1 MTGDLRTVR
10 LHPSTSVTA
19 SSPVVPP
26 VPPTYEESLVQL
38 YPNEGV
44 AVHGL
49 FTAVAER
56 LSGELHS
63 LAEAMTEAVL
73 VEVPV
78 YAWQSGGDPDD
89 FRTGLRRTA
98 GLYVRALEERRRLR
112 DDERVALHVIGAQR
126 ARQAIP
132 AEVLASGVRTALQA
146 CWRHVVHVAGK
157 LDVGAP
163 AEAMGALAAH
173 HFDFGEDVLDALR
186 QGYRTEV
193 EQRLTGRVR
202 AQAAFIDRL
211 LEGHW
216 EDDDLARSH
225 ARALGHDLGSPCGML
240 LVLPA
245 ADQDTE
251 QLRAGASAIVGII
264 PDAVEGPLRALP
276 VPHVLALLPVRS
288 ERHWTDALDA
298 VADAAVAEG
307 VAVVPTEPTSPP
319 TSLPAVYR
327 QAKRYLA
334 LVDAEGRGPG
344 VVTVKELRLCAMLAG
359 IPVSDRIE
367 FVRDMLGGVLDLPD
381 HRARE
386 LLDTLEALYRR
397 RGRIAD
403 AAAELHLH
411 QNSVRYRLG
420 RIEELTGLSLDVPA
434 DRMHLELAM
443 RLRKVAKAELATLDD
458 PPETSD
464 SRGWGV
470 VDRPA

>member
-1 MTGDLRTVR
+1 M
-10 LHPSTSVTA
+10 
-19 SSPVVPP
+19 
-26 VPPTYEESLVQL
+26 QL
-38 YPNEGV
+38 YPSEGI
-44 AVHGL
+44 AVHAL

-56 LSGELHS
+56 LAGELRD
-63 LAEAMTEAVL
+63 LADAMTEAVL
-73 VEVPV
+73 AEVPA
-78 YAWQSGGDPDD
+78 YAWESGGDPDD
-89 FRTGLRRTA
+89 FRSGLRRTA
-98 GLYVRALEERRRLR
+98 ALYLRALEERRRLR
-112 DDERVALHVIGAQR
+112 EDERVALHVIGAQR
-126 ARQAIP
+126 ARQAVP
-132 AEVLASGVRTALQA
+132 AEILASGVRTALQA
-146 CWRHVVHVAGK
+146 CWRHVVHVAGE
-157 LDVGAP
+157 LDLDGT

-173 HFDFGEDVLDALR
+173 HFDFGEDILDALR

-202 AQAAFIDRL
+202 AQSAFIDRL

-216 EDDDLARSH
+216 DDDGLARSH
-225 ARALGHDLGSPCGML
+225 ARALGHDLGSACGML

-245 ADQDTE
+245 AAQDIE
-251 QLRAGASAIVGII
+251 QLRAGASAVVGLL
-264 PDAVEGPLRALP
+264 PAAVEGPLRALP
-276 VPHVLALLPVRS
+276 VPHVLALLPVQS
-288 ERHWTDALDA
+288 ERHWAEALDT
-298 VADAAVAEG
+298 VADAAVAER

-327 QAKRYLA
+327 HAKRYLA

-359 IPVSDRIE
+359 IPVSDRVE
-367 FVRDMLGGVLDLPD
+367 FVRDMLGGVLDLPE

-397 RGRIAD
+397 KGRIVD

-443 RLRKVAKAELATLDD
+443 RLRKVATAELATLDD
-458 PPETSD
+458 LPEASD
-464 SRGWGV
+464 AKGWGV